1 MTAPHEIELERRRP
15 LKSVFTVVGVLAL
28 VGMFAAGV
36 ISFLP
41 GGLDR
46 LTSWNASPQ
55 VEGQILWSSEDSAV
69 QLGPAGWITHPGE
82 GGDYVARNVRT
93 GESWTIGDLSSRR
106 EITPDG
112 VVVQPDGGRILVQR
126 EGSTHTTTTTK
137 ILAEFGDDRLWP
149 GTDSQFVGVS
159 ERHVAVLT
167 CLAPK
172 PSRLMDEV
180 EGGHAVLAGV
190 DLQDASVDWTRDTG
204 AGCGV
209 DVAQGAYPSTL
220 PAQRYLLLE
229 PAEEQVMAVDL
240 DTGSVAQRWSGAK
253 RYWFAVQG
261 ENLLATDGQGTATW
275 SSLRTGKQIAEV
287 SCPLMSLGGPGDT
300 SRQLSPEATP
310 FVECRDS
317 VQTVDGDRFTEI
329 ATPPVADGE
338 PIADGDEVAVG
349 HLVLRR
355 EGGVIHLRDGL
366 AGEAIGDLD
375 VPEDFE
381 VAGYG
386 PVGRLITFVDVS
398 EGSERST
405 VDYRVFDTTTADL
418 VLAAGPGM
426 STGADLSPDGL
437 VLTDLDEDFV
447 DEGQPRTWVAG
458 PKKVS

>member
-1 MTAPHEIELERRRP
+1 MKTAI
-15 LKSVFTVVGVLAL
+15 TAVGVLAL

-41 GGLDR
+41 GGLDGLMSR
-46 LTSWNASPQ
+46 TASPQ
-55 VEGQILWSSEDSAV
+55 VEGQVLWDSEDSAV
-69 QLGPAGWITHPGE
+69 QLGPAGWITHPGD

-93 GESWTIGDLSSRR
+93 GESWTIGELSSRR

-126 EGSTHTTTTTK
+126 EGSTHTTTTTR
-137 ILAEFGDDRLWP
+137 ILEEFGDDRLWP
-149 GTDSQFVGVS
+149 GTNSQLVGVS

-172 PSRLMDEV
+172 PSGLLDEV

-190 DLQDASVDWTRDTG
+190 DLQDASVDWTGDTG

-209 DVAQGAYPSTL
+209 DVAQVGYPSTL

-261 ENLLATDGQGTATW
+261 EHVLETDGQGTATW

-287 SCPLMSLGGPGDT
+287 SCPLMSIGGPGDT

-317 VQTVDGDRFTEI
+317 VQTVAEGGFTEI
-329 ATPPVADGE
+329 ATPPFPEGE
-338 PIADGDEVAVG
+338 PISDGDEVAVG
-349 HLVLRR
+349 HMVLRR
-355 EGGVIHLRDGL
+355 EGAVVHLSDGL
-366 AGEAIGDLD
+366 TGEAIGDLD
-375 VPEDFE
+375 VPEGFE
-381 VAGYG
+381 IAAYG
-386 PVGRLITFVDVS
+386 PVGRLLTFVDVA
-398 EGSERST
+398 EGGDRNT
-405 VDYRVFDTTTADL
+405 IDYRVFDTTTADL

-437 VLTDLDEDFV
+437 VLADLDEDFV
-447 DEGQPRTWVAG
+447 DEDQPRTWVAG
-458 PKKVS
+458 PKKNS